1 MTNMIPILPKRAQAI
16 LSRAIGVLVNKEH
29 LATFLLSDIQQDR
42 DNEWFRVSW
51 FDQEVA
57 DGEVELYTLVF
68 TEEIVYID
76 NENYENFIMYDED
89 GDKYT
94 ITPLF
99 PESLIRQ

>member
-1 MTNMIPILPKRAQAI
+1 MTNMIPIFPKRAQAI

-57 DGEVELYTLVF
+57 DGEVELYTVIF

-76 NENYENFIMYDED
+76 NENFIMYDED

-99 PESLIRQ
+99 PAPLIHK

>member
-1 MTNMIPILPKRAQAI
+1 
-16 LSRAIGVLVNKEH
+16 
-29 LATFLLSDIQQDR
+29 
-42 DNEWFRVSW
+42 VSW

-57 DGEVELYTLVF
+57 DGEVELYTVIF

-76 NENYENFIMYDED
+76 NENFIMYDED

-99 PESLIRQ
+99 PAPLIHK

>member
-1 MTNMIPILPKRAQAI
+1 MIPIFPKRAQAI

-57 DGEVELYTLVF
+57 DGEVELYTVIF

-76 NENYENFIMYDED
+76 NENFIMYDED

-99 PESLIRQ
+99 PAPLIHK